1 MNGPGMT
8 RNMMR
13 ALAAV
18 LAVLLSALVLPGL
31 TRAEEAVPETRNM
44 ARVATASASFT
55 AGHNSLEAIHDGAH
69 SNSGPPETSYWGTWT
84 ATGRPASQHLQY
96 DWIDPVQVER
106 SVISFWTDAAP
117 GTGENVTIPQ
127 SWSIDYWDLTDAT
140 WKPVPAP
147 SGYGTSR
154 TGTNVTTFDP
164 VVTTKLRANFQTYPN
179 AAETLYSALGV
190 SEWEVWGG
198 IAESDPD
205 TVIDVPAVH
214 VRTTPG
220 VAPALPEALDV
231 VRLGG
236 HLTSVP
242 VTWES
247 VADNELVNDTMVELA
262 GDLEGLDESARAT
275 VWVRESPSS
284 TIEQVDD
291 ASVITTVGVR
301 PVLPSSVVATYA
313 DGSRDSGVAVAWA
326 PLDRAD
332 YAAESFFEVAGDVSG
347 ADLAVVAWV
356 FVEPAD
362 GTEPTPAFSLSTEP
376 GEPTGSN
383 GWFRG
388 DVSVVV
394 DPVDGALG
402 SYEFRIDDGAWT
414 PVVDGAVPV
423 TGDAIHDVTVRETG
437 ATATQSLEVRV
448 DSTAPVSTAT
458 VDDGSRTVTLSA
470 TDETSGVQRVEYRLD
485 DGAWSPYS
493 EPVALNAGAVTVA
506 YRALDAADNEEVA
519 RSVQVPPAEKAL
531 TTTTAS
537 PASQKVSYGKTAR
550 IQVTVASSAGT
561 PTGDVVVREGSVI
574 VGSATLSGGTVQINL
589 VSTLKIGRHSLT
601 VDYQG
606 SAAYSPSSAVVT
618 VTVVKA
624 TKN

>member
-1 MNGPGMT
+1 MT
-8 RNMMR
+8 GAFVNRRTVR

-18 LAVLLSALVLPGL
+18 LAVLLSAFVLPGL
-31 TRAEEAVPETRNM
+31 TRAEEAPPEARNM

-84 ATGRPASQHLQY
+84 ATGRPSSQHLQY

-127 SWSIDYWDLTDAT
+127 SWSIDYWDLVDAT

-147 SGYGTSR
+147 SAYGTSR

-164 VVTTKLRANFQTYPN
+164 IVTTKVRATFQAYPN
-179 AAETLYSALGV
+179 AAGTSYSALGV

-236 HLTSVP
+236 HVTSVP
-242 VTWES
+242 VTWEP
-247 VADNELVNDTMVELA
+247 VADNELV
-262 GDLEGLDESARAT
+262 GDLDGLDESARAT

-313 DGSRDSGVAVAWA
+313 DGSRDSGVAVSWA

-332 YAAESFFEVAGDVSG
+332 YAAEGFFEVAGDVAG
-347 ADLAVVAWV
+347 TDLAVVAWV

-362 GTEPTPAFSLSTEP
+362 GTEPTPAFTLSTQP

-383 GWFRG
+383 GWFRS

-394 DPVDGALG
+394 DPVDGGLG
-402 SYEFRIDDGAWT
+402 SYESRIDDGAWM

-458 VDDGSRTVTLSA
+458 VDEASRTVTLSA
-470 TDETSGVQRVEYRLD
+470 TDETSGVERVEYRLD
-485 DGAWSPYS
+485 DEAWSPYS
-493 EPVALNAGAVTVA
+493 EPVALNAGAVTVS
-506 YRALDAADNEEVA
+506 YRALDAAGNEEVT

-531 TTTTAS
+531 TSTTAT
-537 PASQKVSYGKTAR
+537 PASQKVSYGKVPR
-550 IQVTVASSAGT
+550 IQVTVTSSAGT
-561 PTGDVVVREGSVI
+561 PTGEVVVREGSAI
-574 VGSATLSGGTVQINL
+574 VGSATLSGGTVSINL
-589 VSTLKIGRHSLT
+589 ISTLKVGRHSLT
-601 VDYQG
+601 VKYQG
-606 SAAYSPSSAVVT
+606 SDAYAASSAAVT
-618 VTVVKA
+618 LTVVKA
-624 TKN
+624 SKS